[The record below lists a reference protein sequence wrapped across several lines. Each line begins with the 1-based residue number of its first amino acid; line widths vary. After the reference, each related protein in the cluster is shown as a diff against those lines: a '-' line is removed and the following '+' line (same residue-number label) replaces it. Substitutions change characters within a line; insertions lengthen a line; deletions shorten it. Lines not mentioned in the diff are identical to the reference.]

1 VRRGPDVN
9 PVLDLFRRPRPQT
22 PAGPDGPGDATHRSH
37 VFPKF
42 LKRLSLIDRPTVLD
56 LGRLSGGNIE
66 IFARLGCR
74 VQIEDLVMAADE
86 RAAATGG
93 SGVTAAPGDGPPAG
107 TVPAPAV
114 PTGPATTAART
125 DGAALDAAPGVT
137 TPGGVVTARSGAAA
151 PAPAAAAAGSE
162 LPPGT
167 RPSRHIVLPPRH
179 VGRTMAAPGAA
190 GSARSAA
197 RPEPTPLSAGFSYAD
212 GSFDAILG
220 WDLLNYYDPQSARRL
235 AGEIGRILRPGG
247 LVYGWLHSRSAQ
259 GPDGPRRFRILD
271 EARLVEE
278 PFAGR
283 SLARHLYQ
291 NRDIEKMFADLRIA
305 EMYFLKSGIR
315 EMLLEKRA
323 PGSAPP
329 PATPAARPRPRF
341 RIE

>member
-1 VRRGPDVN
+1 MK
-9 PVLDLFRRPRPQT
+9 PVLELFRRPRPQN
-22 PAGPDGPGDATHRSH
+22 PAGPEGPGDATHRSH

-42 LKRLSLIDRPTVLD
+42 LKRLSLIERPTVLD

-74 VQIEDLVMAADE
+74 VQVEDLVMAADE
-86 RAAATGG
+86 RAAGAAHAAAGVAPMATGDD
-93 SGVTAAPGDGPPAG
+93 APAG
-107 TVPAPAV
+107 TTPAAA
-114 PTGPATTAART
+114 GPVAT
-125 DGAALDAAPGVT
+125 
-137 TPGGVVTARSGAAA
+137 AAA
-151 PAPAAAAAGSE
+151 PDAAGADATPRGTTNRGTTPEGAAPPGAGAPAAGGPGSE

-167 RPSRHIVLPPRH
+167 RPSRRIVLPPRH
-179 VGRTMAAPGAA
+179 VGRTTPAPGAA
-190 GSARSAA
+190 GTTRTAA

-212 GSFDAILG
+212 GAFDAILA
-220 WDLLNYYDPQSARRL
+220 WDLVNYYDPQSARRL

-247 LVYGWLHSRSAQ
+247 LVYGWLHSRSAPGP

-283 SLARHLYQ
+283 PLHRHLYQ

>member
-1 VRRGPDVN
+1 M
-9 PVLDLFRRPRPQT
+9 
-22 PAGPDGPGDATHRSH
+22 S
-37 VFPKF
+37 
-42 LKRLSLIDRPTVLD
+42 
-56 LGRLSGGNIE
+56 
-66 IFARLGCR
+66 
-74 VQIEDLVMAADE
+74 ADE
-86 RAAATGG
+86 RAAT
-93 SGVTAAPGDGPPAG
+93 
-107 TVPAPAV
+107 
-114 PTGPATTAART
+114 
-125 DGAALDAAPGVT
+125 AAPGVT
-137 TPGGVVTARSGAAA
+137 TATGDGAPAGAATAPATSTAPAATDATTEGAGPDAAPGGTTPGGAIARPGAG
-151 PAPAAAAAGSE
+151 APAAATAAGSE
-162 LPPGT
+162 LPPGK
-167 RPSRHIVLPPRH
+167 RPTRHIVLPPRH
-179 VGRTMAAPGAA
+179 VGRTTAAPGAG
-190 GSARSAA
+190 GSARLTA
-197 RPEPTPLSAGFSYAD
+197 RPDPTPLSAGFSYAD

-283 SLARHLYQ
+283 PMTRHLFQ
-291 NRDIEKMFADLRIA
+291 NRDIEKMFANLRIA